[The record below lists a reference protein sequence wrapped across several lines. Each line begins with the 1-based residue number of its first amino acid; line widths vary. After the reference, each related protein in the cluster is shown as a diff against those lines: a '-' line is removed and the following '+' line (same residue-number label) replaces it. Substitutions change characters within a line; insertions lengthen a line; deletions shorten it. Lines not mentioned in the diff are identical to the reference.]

1 MNRHLVF
8 DGKDLTDFECYAGGD
23 GTFPIAE
30 RDIEKVKI
38 AGRNG
43 ELHID
48 QGKYN
53 NVDMPYDCYI
63 LKDFAKNFDSLKSFL
78 LSKISYKR
86 LEDDF
91 HPEYFRMARIKPDF
105 KPKISGLAEM
115 GTFTLTFDCKPQ
127 KFLKSGEKKITL
139 TSSSTIKN
147 PTYYDANPILT
158 IYGVGTLLIN
168 DQQIK
173 IDKNDTSITID
184 TDIMEAY
191 SGSTNMNAYVELP
204 DDKVVLP
211 SGNDSIG
218 LTGITKLVIIPRW
231 WTL

>member
-53 NVDMPYDCYI
+53 NVDIPYDCYI

-211 SGNDSIG
+211 SGNVSIG

>member
-8 DGKDLTDFECYAGGD
+8 DGKDLTDFECYVGGD

-30 RDIEKVKI
+30 RDIDKVEV

-48 QGKYN
+48 NGRYKN
-53 NVDMPYDCYI
+53 IDIPYDAYIVKDFKTNFDNLKAYI
-63 LKDFAKNFDSLKSFL
+63 L
-78 LSKISYKR
+78 SKTGYGR
-86 LEDDF
+86 VEDEF
-91 HPEYFRMARIKPDF
+91 HPEYYRIGRIKPDF
-105 KPKISGLAEM
+105 KPKISGLTEM

-147 PTYYDANPILT
+147 PTYYPANPILT
-158 IYGVGTLLIN
+158 IYGTGSILIG
-168 DQQIK
+168 DQEIT
-173 IDKNDTSITID
+173 ISKNETSITID

-191 SGSTNMNAYVELP
+191 SGAENMNAYVTLP
-204 DDKVVLP
+204 NEKIEIP
-211 SGNDSIG
+211 SGNVSIG
-218 LTGITKLVIIPRW
+218 LTGITKLEIIPNW
-231 WTL
+231 WTI

>member
-30 RDIEKVKI
+30 RDIDKVEV

-43 ELHID
+43 DLHID
-48 QGKYN
+48 HDRYK
-53 NVDMPYDCYI
+53 NVNIPYECYI
-63 LKDFAKNFDSLKSFL
+63 IKDFFRNFDNLKTFM

-105 KPKISGLAEM
+105 KPKISGLTEM

-127 KFLKSGEKKITL
+127 KFLKSGEKPITIE
-139 TSSSTIKN
+139 SSLTIKN
-147 PTYYDANPILT
+147 PTYYPANPILT
-158 IYGVGTLLIN
+158 IYGTGSILIG
-168 DQQIK
+168 DQEIT
-173 IDKNDTSITID
+173 ISKNETSITID

-211 SGNDSIG
+211 SGNVSIG
-218 LTGITKLVIIPRW
+218 LNGITKVEIIPRW
-231 WTL
+231 WTI